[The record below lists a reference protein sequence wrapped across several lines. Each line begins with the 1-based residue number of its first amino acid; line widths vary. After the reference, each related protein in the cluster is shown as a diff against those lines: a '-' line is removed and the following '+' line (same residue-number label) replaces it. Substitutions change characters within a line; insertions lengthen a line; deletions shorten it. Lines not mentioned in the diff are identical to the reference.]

1 MRKLMAGLLALAV
14 AVPGMAQTP
23 EERLKA
29 AGHVLPAPPRPI
41 GVYAPAVRVG
51 TMLWVSGHG
60 ECGEQTRGKL
70 GAGLSLEA
78 GRASAERV
86 GLCVLATIKAAVGD
100 LGKVERIVKV
110 TGFVNAYPDF
120 RDHPRVMNGFSELM
134 VAAFGDGGRAA
145 RSSVGV
151 ASLPGD
157 MAVEVEAV
165 VLLKE

>member
-1 MRKLMAGLLALAV
+1 
-14 AVPGMAQTP
+14 
-23 EERLKA
+23 
-29 AGHVLPAPPRPI
+29 
-41 GVYAPAVRVG
+41 
-51 TMLWVSGHG
+51 MLWVSGHG